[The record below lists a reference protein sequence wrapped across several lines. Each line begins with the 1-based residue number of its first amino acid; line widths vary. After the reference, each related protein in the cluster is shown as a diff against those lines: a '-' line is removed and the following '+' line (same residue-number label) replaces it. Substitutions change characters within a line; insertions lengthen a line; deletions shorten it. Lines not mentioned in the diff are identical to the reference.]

1 MIDKLHY
8 NSDVMMSSPTS
19 PHRTCMKTS
28 FALEMQH
35 SCWISIVVNSVECHH
50 HILHTH
56 SPTPLLPQS
65 SWSYVPNSSHLYCS
79 NSSHSIMKCLM
90 SFTSPPLHSTHL
102 SSFTMSHIFLS
113 PNSSALQNLTTCS
126 QNCNFTQLYGP
137 PSNSD
142 TYISCPFSL
151 YNHFKVHFFSNFH
164 TCQFYELLSIPLFL
178 PPSCCHFY
186 PFIVIFLQTT
196 YFSLQ
201 PSPLTSVL
209 PDSLTSIHTAP
220 SIRITSL
227 PIFLLQCL

>member
-1 MIDKLHY
+1 MRSVSLCSSQRVISEGSHPCTPPISGKL
-8 NSDVMMSSPTS
+8 SQSSK
-19 PHRTCMKTS
+19 R
-28 FALEMQH
+28 
-35 SCWISIVVNSVECHH
+35 IIECTTHH
-50 HILHTH
+50 QLHT
-56 SPTPLLPQS
+56 PLPIPLLPQS

-90 SFTSPPLHSTHL
+90 SFTSPQSHSTHL

-142 TYISCPFSL
+142 TYISGPFSL
-151 YNHFKVHFFSNFH
+151 YNHFKVHFFSTFLSS
-164 TCQFYELLSIPLFL
+164 CQFYELLSIPLFL

-196 YFSLQ
+196 YS
-201 PSPLTSVL
+201 PSSHHLLLLYYLT
-209 PDSLTSIHTAP
+209 H
-220 SIRITSL
+220 
-227 PIFLLQCL
+227 